1 MDTKYVTA
9 GKPKVTGAVFVGPT
23 TATLP
28 TSPSTDLTGF
38 TELGHVSEDGLTNSN
53 SMENTE
59 IKDWG
64 GTTVLNV
71 QTGKSDTFKFKLLE
85 VLNPEVLKVVYGTD
99 NVNVDTLTGITT
111 LKANAKD
118 AGQHAYVFDMLLRGG
133 AIKRI
138 VIPCASITEVGDIVY
153 VGNDATGYEITL
165 GATPDSAGN
174 THYEYIYGVTGATG
188 ATGATS

>member
-38 TELGHVSEDGLTNSN
+38 TELGYVSEDGLTNSN

-71 QTGKSDTFKFKLLE
+71 QTGKSDTWKFTLLE
-85 VLNPEVLKVVYGTD
+85 ILNAEVMKVVYGTD
-99 NVNVDTLTGITT
+99 NVTVDTLTGVISV
-111 LKANAKD
+111 KANAKD
-118 AGQHAYVFDMLLRGG
+118 VGQHAWVFDMLMRGG
-133 AIKRI
+133 AIKRV
-138 VIPCASITEVGDIVY
+138 VIPCASITELGDIVY

>member
-38 TELGHVSEDGLTNSN
+38 TELGYVSEDGLTNSN

-64 GTTVLNV
+64 GIVVLNV

-85 VLNPEVLKVVYGTD
+85 VLNPEVLKVVYGAD
-99 NVNVDTLTGITT
+99 NVTVDTLTGITT

-165 GATPDSAGN
+165 GATPDSNGN